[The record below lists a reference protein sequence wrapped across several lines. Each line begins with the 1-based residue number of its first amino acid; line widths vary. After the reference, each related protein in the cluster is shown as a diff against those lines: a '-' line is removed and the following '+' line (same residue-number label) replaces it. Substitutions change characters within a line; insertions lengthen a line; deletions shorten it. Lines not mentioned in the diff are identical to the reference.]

1 MSVLGKIVGQL
12 ESGGSSS
19 NVMTDY
25 MDGIYI
31 ADYTLPPN
39 SVFTVQKEWNPNCG
53 CYGCLKIDG
62 TTNVSMKINGV
73 VPEDIAHET
82 GDFNSA
88 MIQVAEPLC
97 TYVIAYKSGIADGSP
112 ETYSGTM
119 KITEIK
125 IDGKSYPDET
135 IEFTNTYPMASDM
148 LMTAKAVKQYID
160 AVNS

>member
-1 MSVLGKIVGQL
+1 MSILGKIVGQL

-25 MDGIYI
+25 MDGMYI

-73 VPEDIAHET
+73 VPSDVATET
-82 GDFNSA
+82 GDFKSA
-88 MIQVAEPLC
+88 MVQVADPLC
-97 TYVIAYKSGIADGSP
+97 TYVLAIKSGIPDGSP